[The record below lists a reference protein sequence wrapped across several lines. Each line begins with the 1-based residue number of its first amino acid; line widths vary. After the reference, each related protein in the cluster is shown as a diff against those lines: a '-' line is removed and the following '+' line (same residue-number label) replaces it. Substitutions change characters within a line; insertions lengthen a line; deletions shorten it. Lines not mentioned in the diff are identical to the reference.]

1 MNHFHLKLLLVLSL
15 FMTAICC
22 QAKCQIPQGEIRTGA
37 AQLDAYLPILG
48 TKNIGLVVNQ
58 TTTVGKTH
66 LVDTLLSRGVK
77 IKAIYAPEHGYRG
90 TTERGKTVENQVDEA
105 TGIPIHSIYGSKKKP
120 SPEILKGIDVMIF
133 DMQDVGARFFTYIS
147 TLHYIMEACA
157 ENKIKLI
164 VLDRPNPL
172 GHYVDGPILKPSSS
186 SFIGMHT
193 IPIVHGMT
201 IGEYAQMINGE
212 GWLKNGVQCELQV
225 IKVENYTHQTHYH
238 IDIPPSPNLP
248 DMTSIYLYP
257 TVCLFEGTKVSE
269 GRGTM
274 KPFQQFGTPDFTPQ
288 QHSFVPQV
296 IPSMSS
302 DPKFEGQTC
311 YGYDLSGQSLE
322 ELQAIREID
331 LSYLL
336 EFYQK
341 EKDKAK
347 FFEKSFDLLAGSDQ
361 LRKQIIAGKTEEEIR
376 ASWQEGLEQFKEI
389 RKQYLLYEE

>member
-1 MNHFHLKLLLVLSL
+1 MNHLRLKHLLFLSL
-15 FMTAICC
+15 LFIAGTCC
-22 QAKCQIPQGEIRTGA
+22 HAADQPAPELRTGA

-48 TKNIGLVVNQ
+48 TQNIGMVVNQ
-58 TTTVGKTH
+58 TSTVGKTH
-66 LVDTLLSRGVK
+66 LVDTLLSQGVK

-120 SPEILKGIDVMIF
+120 SPEILKGIDLMIF

-147 TLHYIMEACA
+147 TMHYIMEACA
-157 ENKIKLI
+157 ENNIKVLI
-164 VLDRPNPL
+164 LDRPNPL

-201 IGEYAQMINGE
+201 IGEYARMINGE
-212 GWLKNGVQCELQV
+212 GWLKSGVQCELEV
-225 IKVENYTHQTHYH
+225 IPVENYTHQTHYQ

-248 DMTSIYLYP
+248 DMKSIYLYP
-257 TVCLFEGTKVSE
+257 TICLFEGTKVSE

-274 KPFQQFGTPDFTPQ
+274 KPFQQFGTPDYTPKN
-288 QHSFVPQV
+288 HSFVPKV

-302 DPKFEGQTC
+302 EPKFEGQTC
-311 YGYDLSGQSLE
+311 YGYDLSGKSIE

-331 LSYLL
+331 LSYLI

-341 EKDKAK
+341 EKDKAH

-361 LRKQIIAGKTEEEIR
+361 LRKQVIAGKSEEEIR
-376 ASWQEGLEQFKEI
+376 TSWQEGLEQFKET
-389 RKQYLLYEE
+389 RKKYLLYEE